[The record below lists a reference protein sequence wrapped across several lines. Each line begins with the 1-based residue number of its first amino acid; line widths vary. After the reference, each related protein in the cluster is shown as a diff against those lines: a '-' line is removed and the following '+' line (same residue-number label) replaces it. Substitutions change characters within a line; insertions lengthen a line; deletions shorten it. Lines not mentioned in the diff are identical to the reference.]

1 MENESEMAGENNK
14 RVIRMYSDKFG
25 CIRMYSDVFGCIRDK
40 LGCIRLAPFSTLL
53 SIDCSL
59 LSTVSLIWAVYL

>member
-14 RVIRMYSDKFG
+14 QVIRMYSDKF
-25 CIRMYSDVFGCIRDK
+25 
-40 LGCIRLAPFSTLL
+40 GCIRLAPFSTLL

-59 LSTVSLIWAVYL
+59 LSTVSRLRGVSLKQNLS